1 MSAPCL
7 LGGVQL
13 SHETLHDKELGNN
26 LLQRYS
32 RFFLER
38 NLVLQQNFCRCNA
51 FKYNLLIRKKRYVV
65 KFFFNGTEKALKRN
79 FIKLD

>member
-13 SHETLHDKELGNN
+13 SHETLHDKELGIN

-38 NLVLQQNFCRCNA
+38 NLVLQQNFRRCDNVTHSNTI
-51 FKYNLLIRKKRYVV
+51 Y
-65 KFFFNGTEKALKRN
+65 
-79 FIKLD
+79 